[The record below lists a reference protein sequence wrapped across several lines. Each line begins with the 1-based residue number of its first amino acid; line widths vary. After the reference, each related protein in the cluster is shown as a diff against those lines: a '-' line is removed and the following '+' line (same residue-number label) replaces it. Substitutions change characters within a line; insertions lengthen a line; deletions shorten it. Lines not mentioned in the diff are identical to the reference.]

1 MGLAGL
7 VMKPTFRFCS
17 FLFLSVLTISANQAA
32 GQQPIPT
39 GGGTSTYTRP
49 DSIQDV
55 GYGGFMADATGSVV
69 AGGGLSG
76 KVVLQGGPL
85 LWDPLKVVL
94 SCKPGKADL
103 TADTDVGGG
112 YVIDHVN
119 VGKAFSTE
127 DDALSTQMIQH
138 YEGCSLSAPLAGY
151 HSTSVTITQKNLR
164 DNPYMQAIVLTPDE
178 HAPGTAF
185 STVGESDSPEALKAF
200 DRAHDDW
207 MHRNPE
213 GAQKELQQA
222 VRLSPQFAE
231 AWFELGRLQLGSNEA
246 AAEDSFKKAHAADPR
261 YVPPCVLLAGLAMT
275 KKAWPEASEWSTTAL
290 ALDPA
295 GTARLW
301 YYDAQADYHLGKNE
315 AARTSA
321 QNALAMDPEH
331 EVPNAEDLLA
341 LTLVSKGDYADAAAH
356 LKNSLSYITT
366 GPSADLIKRQLAY
379 VEQQN
384 SARK

>member
-1 MGLAGL
+1 
-7 VMKPTFRFCS
+7 MKSTSCFYS
-17 FLFLSVLTISANQAA
+17 FLLLTILTISANGAA

-39 GGGTSTYTRP
+39 GGGASPIPRP

-55 GYGGFMADATGSVV
+55 GYGGFMADASGSVV
-69 AGGGLSG
+69 AGGGLTG
-76 KVVLQGGPL
+76 KVVLQGSPL

-151 HSTSVTITQKNLR
+151 HSTSVTITQRNLR
-164 DNPYMQAIVLTPDE
+164 DNPYMQNIVLAPDE
-178 HAPGTAF
+178 HAPGSAF
-185 STVGESDSPEALKAF
+185 STVGESDSPEALKSF
-200 DRAHDDW
+200 DKAHDDW
-207 MHRNPE
+207 MHRNYD
-213 GAQKELQQA
+213 GAQQELQQA
-222 VRLSPQFAE
+222 VKLSPQFAE
-231 AWFELGRLQLGSNEA
+231 AWFLLGRLQLRSNEA
-246 AAEDSFKKAHAADPR
+246 AADDSFRKAHAADPK
-261 YVPPCVLLAGLAMT
+261 YVPPCVLLAGLAMA
-275 KKAWPEASEWSTTAL
+275 KKNWPETSEWATTAL
-290 ALDPA
+290 MLDPT

-321 QNALAMDPEH
+321 QNAMAMDPEH

-341 LTLVSKGDYADAAAH
+341 LTLAAKGDYSDAVAH
-356 LKNSLSYITT
+356 LKNSLNYITS
-366 GPSADLIKRQLAY
+366 GPSADLIKRQLAFM
-379 VEQQN
+379 EQQN
-384 SARK
+384 AARK